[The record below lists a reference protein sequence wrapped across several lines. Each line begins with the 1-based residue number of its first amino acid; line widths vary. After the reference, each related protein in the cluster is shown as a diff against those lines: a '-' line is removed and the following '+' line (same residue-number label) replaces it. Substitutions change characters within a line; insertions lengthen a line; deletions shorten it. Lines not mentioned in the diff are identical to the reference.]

1 MTEKPDLKFLKR
13 GENIDLKS
21 GKNIILDLVYPRR
34 CPLCNEI
41 RPYKK
46 EIACPEC
53 LQKLKRVKP
62 PYCLKC
68 GKGIEDEQEEYC
80 QDCMLLSKSFKRG
93 YPVFEYTEGIK
104 KALYDFKYNNQRAYA
119 EFFADCIYWH
129 CGKQLKALKT
139 DGLVPVP
146 VHARKRRSRGYN
158 QAELLAKELSLRLQ
172 AAVYPQYLVRQVN
185 TNPQKDLND
194 ISRMKNLKN
203 AFKIGQNEIKLK
215 KILLVDDIYTSGAT
229 IESCTKVLLS
239 AGAEEIYYTS
249 VAVGKGF

>member
-1 MTEKPDLKFLKR
+1 MNSISLMA
-13 GENIDLKS
+13 
-21 GKNIILDLVYPRR
+21 GKNIVLDLIYPRR

-46 EIACPEC
+46 NSVCPEC
-53 LQKLKRVKP
+53 LQKLKRVERP
-62 PYCLKC
+62 HCLKC

-80 QDCMLLSKSFKRG
+80 QDCTKLPKSFNRG

-104 KALYDFKYNNQRAYA
+104 KALYDFKYKNQRDYA
-119 EFFADCIYWH
+119 GFFADCIYRYY
-129 CGKQLKALKT
+129 GEQLKALNV

-146 VHARKRRSRGYN
+146 VHAHKKRSRGYN
-158 QAELLAKELSLRLQ
+158 QAELLAKELSARLQ
-172 AAVYPQYLVRQVN
+172 VPVYPKYLVRQIN
-185 TNPQKDLND
+185 TDPQKDLND

-203 AFKIGQNEIKLK
+203 AFKIGRNEIKLK

-229 IESCTKVLLS
+229 IESCTKVLL
-239 AGAEEIYYTS
+239 AADTKEIYYTS